1 MDDAALRAALETEPR
16 ITYALIFG
24 SVARGSAHAGS
35 DLDVAIGLRPGPP
48 LAPLEI
54 GAIVSALESATR
66 RDVDLVLL
74 DEAPPGLAYRI
85 FRDGRVVYERDRAAF
100 VERKARAIFEYLDYR
115 PFEEIFTRGAIAAA
129 ARGR

>member
-1 MDDAALRAALETEPR
+1 MDAAALRSALENDPR

-24 SVARGSAHAGS
+24 SVARGTEHAGS
-35 DLDVAIGLRPGPP
+35 DVDVAIGLRPGPP
-48 LAPLEI
+48 LAPLEV

-66 RDVDLVLL
+66 RNVDLVLL

-85 FRDGRVVYERDRAAF
+85 FRDGRVVFERDPGAF
-100 VERKARAIFEYLDYR
+100 VDRKTRAILESLDYR